1 MEKMIYFDMDG
12 TIANL
17 YKGEW
22 LNDIINGNVRPYV
35 IADRMIDEDVLIKLE
50 ENGYKLGVITWLAKG
65 NNKEYDKMVRVAK
78 KEWLKKNYPN
88 IKFEHIHIVKYGT
101 PKQKFA
107 NVGDILVDDEKPN
120 RDNWKYMAIEPNEI
134 YNLI

>member
-50 ENGYKLGVITWLAKG
+50 KNGYKLGIITWLAKG
-65 NNKEYDKMVRVAK
+65 NNKEYDKMVRIAK

-88 IKFEHIHIVKYGT
+88 IHFIETHIVKYGT
-101 PKQKFA
+101 PKHRVAK
-107 NVGDILVDDEKPN
+107 VRGILVDDEKPN
-120 RDNWKYMAIEPNEI
+120 RDNWKGKAIEPNDI